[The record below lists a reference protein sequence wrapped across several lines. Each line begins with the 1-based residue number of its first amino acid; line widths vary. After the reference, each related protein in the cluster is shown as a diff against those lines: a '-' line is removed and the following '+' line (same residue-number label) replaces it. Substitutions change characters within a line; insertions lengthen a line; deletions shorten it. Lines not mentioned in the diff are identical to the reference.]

1 MRVIKII
8 QNIHLSLSARILL
21 LNVLALI
28 LLLVGILYLNQF
40 RQSLIESKVDALET
54 QSEIISATISA
65 SATSSKGTNLFVFD
79 RNIANGNGFDQ
90 RVIKY
95 RNYTINKKLL
105 ESIIGQLIDPKTL
118 NAKIYDSNNKLIHE
132 SNQFFSEQKVAI
144 FPISE
149 IEDESLFWSIYN
161 KIIRFFGLDSI
172 RHLKYANDYNVVA
185 NALNGSK
192 NIVVNKNQSGQA
204 IVHVSVPIVKFKAIV
219 GYLVLSTQSS
229 TIDIIVYE
237 ERAAIMKVFM
247 IASLITIIL
256 SLILSNTIAKPMRE
270 LADAADELTNSL
282 NIRKKIPDFT
292 KRNDEIGNL
301 SGALNN
307 MTVTLL
313 NRIDTIEKFSADVA
327 HELRNPLTSLRS
339 AIEAFPVIKNK
350 NERLK
355 LIGIIQED
363 IDRVDRLI
371 SDISETSK
379 LDTALTVEEREIT
392 DIYEFLHDL
401 ITLQN
406 SRYKTNPI
414 KLSHDKIGIKLYSVI
429 NRDRLNQVFINL
441 FDNARSFSKDGDCI
455 DVNLRDER
463 SDIYIE
469 VSDFGGGIMGTKIDR
484 IFDRFYTDRPNKMD
498 KKKHSGLGLSIVKQI
513 VDSHDGEVSVKN
525 FKSGQ
530 RKGTRFKI
538 KLPKHI

>member
-1 MRVIKII
+1 MRIIKII
-8 QNIHLSLSARILL
+8 QNTRLSLSARILL
-21 LNVLALI
+21 LNLLALI

-65 SATSSKGTNLFVFD
+65 SATSSKDTNLFVFD

-132 SNQFFSEQKVAI
+132 SNQFFLEQKVAI

-172 RHLKYANDYNVVA
+172 RHLEYANDYNVVA
-185 NALNGSK
+185 NALDGSK

-229 TIDIIVYE
+229 TIDMIVYE

-270 LADAADELTNSL
+270 LADAADELTNNL
-282 NIRKKIPDFT
+282 NIRRKIPDFT

-355 LIGIIQED
+355 LIGIMQED

-401 ITLQN
+401 IMLQN

-414 KLSHDKIGIKLYSVI
+414 KLNHDEIGIKLYSVI
-429 NRDRLNQVFINL
+429 NIDRLNQVFINL
-441 FDNARSFSKDGDCI
+441 FDNARSFSKDGDSI

-463 SDIYIE
+463 DDIYIE
-469 VSDFGGGIMGTKIDR
+469 VSDLGGGIMGTKIDR
-484 IFDRFYTDRPNKMD
+484 IFDRFYTDRPNKVD
-498 KKKHSGLGLSIVKQI
+498 EKKHSGLGLSIVKQI
-513 VDSHDGEVSVKN
+513 VESHDGEVSVKN
-525 FKSGQ
+525 FKLGQ
-530 RKGTRFKI
+530 NKGTRFKI

>member
-1 MRVIKII
+1 MRIKKII
-8 QNIHLSLSARILL
+8 QNTHISLSARILL
-21 LNVLALI
+21 LNLLALI

-118 NAKIYDSNNKLIHE
+118 NAKVYDSNNKLIHE

-149 IEDESLFWSIYN
+149 TKDKSLFWSIYN
-161 KIIRFFGLDSI
+161 KLIRFFGLDSI
-172 RHLKYANDYNVVA
+172 RHLKYANDYNVVS
-185 NALNGSK
+185 NALDGSK

-229 TIDIIVYE
+229 TIDMIVYE
-237 ERAAIMKVFM
+237 ERASIMKVFM
-247 IASLITIIL
+247 IASIITIIL

-270 LADAADELTNSL
+270 LADAANELTNNL
-282 NIRKKIPDFT
+282 NIRKKIPDFN

-301 SGALNN
+301 SSALNN
-307 MTVTLL
+307 MTITLL

-339 AIEAFPVIKNK
+339 AIEAFPLIKNK

-392 DIYEFLHDL
+392 DIYEFLHDSIL
-401 ITLQN
+401 LQN

-414 KLSHDKIGIKLYSVI
+414 TLNHDAIGIKLYSVI

-441 FDNARSFSKDGDCI
+441 FDNARSFSNDGDRI
-455 DVNLRDER
+455 DVNLRGEKDG
-463 SDIYIE
+463 IYIE
-469 VSDFGGGIMGTKIDR
+469 VSDLGGGIMGTNIDR
-484 IFDRFYTDRPNKMD
+484 IFDRFYTDRPNNVET
-498 KKKHSGLGLSIVKQI
+498 KKHSGLGLSIVKQI
-513 VDSHDGEVSVKN
+513 VDSHEGEVSVKN
-525 FKSGQ
+525 FKLGQ
-530 RKGTRFKI
+530 RKGARFKI

>member
-1 MRVIKII
+1 MIKII
-8 QNIHLSLSARILL
+8 QNTHLSLSARILL
-21 LNVLALI
+21 LNLLALI

-149 IEDESLFWSIYN
+149 IEDGSLFWSIYN
-161 KIIRFFGLDSI
+161 KITRFFGLDSI

-185 NALNGSK
+185 NALDGSK

-204 IVHVSVPIVKFKAIV
+204 IIHVSVPIVKFKAIV

-229 TIDIIVYE
+229 TIDMIVYE

-270 LADAADELTNSL
+270 LADAADELTNNL

-401 ITLQN
+401 IMLQN

-414 KLSHDKIGIKLYSVI
+414 KLNHDEIGIKLYSVI

-441 FDNARSFSKDGDCI
+441 FDNARSFSKDGDSI
-455 DVNLRDER
+455 DVNLYDER
-463 SDIYIE
+463 GDIYIE
-469 VSDFGGGIMGTKIDR
+469 VSDFGGGIMGTKINR
-484 IFDRFYTDRPNKMD
+484 IFDRFYTDRPNKVD

-530 RKGTRFKI
+530 HKGTRFKI

>member
-1 MRVIKII
+1 MRIKKII
-8 QNIHLSLSARILL
+8 QNTHISLSARILL
-21 LNVLALI
+21 LNLLALI

-90 RVIKY
+90 RVIRY

-118 NAKIYDSNNKLIHE
+118 NAKVYDSNNKLIHE

-149 IEDESLFWSIYN
+149 TKDKSLFWSIYN
-161 KIIRFFGLDSI
+161 KLIRFFGLDSI
-172 RHLKYANDYNVVA
+172 RHLKYANDYNVVS
-185 NALNGSK
+185 NALDGSK

-229 TIDIIVYE
+229 TIDMIVYE
-237 ERAAIMKVFM
+237 ERASIMKVFM
-247 IASLITIIL
+247 IASIITIIL

-270 LADAADELTNSL
+270 LADAANELTNNL
-282 NIRKKIPDFT
+282 NIRKKIPDFN

-301 SGALNN
+301 SSALNN
-307 MTVTLL
+307 MTITLL

-339 AIEAFPVIKNK
+339 AIEAFPLIKNK

-392 DIYEFLHDL
+392 DIYEFLHDS
-401 ITLQN
+401 IVLQN

-414 KLSHDKIGIKLYSVI
+414 TLNHDAIGIKLYSVI

-441 FDNARSFSKDGDCI
+441 FDNARSFSNDGDRI
-455 DVNLRDER
+455 DVNLRGEKDG
-463 SDIYIE
+463 IYIE
-469 VSDFGGGIMGTKIDR
+469 VSDLGGGIMGTNIDR
-484 IFDRFYTDRPNKMD
+484 IFDRFYTDRPNNVET
-498 KKKHSGLGLSIVKQI
+498 KKHSGLGLSIVKQI
-513 VDSHDGEVSVKN
+513 VDSHEGEVSVKN
-525 FKSGQ
+525 FKLGQ
-530 RKGTRFKI
+530 RKGARFKI

>member
-1 MRVIKII
+1 M
-8 QNIHLSLSARILL
+8 
-21 LNVLALI
+21 
-28 LLLVGILYLNQF
+28 
-40 RQSLIESKVDALET
+40 
-54 QSEIISATISA
+54 
-65 SATSSKGTNLFVFD
+65 
-79 RNIANGNGFDQ
+79 
-90 RVIKY
+90 
-95 RNYTINKKLL
+95 
-105 ESIIGQLIDPKTL
+105 

-149 IEDESLFWSIYN
+149 IENESLFWSIYN
-161 KIIRFFGLDSI
+161 KITRFFGLDSI

-185 NALNGSK
+185 NALDGSK

-204 IVHVSVPIVKFKAIV
+204 IIHVSVPIVKFKAII

-229 TIDIIVYE
+229 TIDMIVYE

-270 LADAADELTNSL
+270 LADAADELTNNL

-392 DIYEFLHDL
+392 DIHEFLHDL
-401 ITLQN
+401 IMLQN

-414 KLSHDKIGIKLYSVI
+414 KLNHDEIGIKLYSVI

-441 FDNARSFSKDGDCI
+441 FDNARSFSKDGDSI
-455 DVNLRDER
+455 DVNLYDER
-463 SDIYIE
+463 GDIYIE
-469 VSDFGGGIMGTKIDR
+469 VSDFGGGIMGTKINR
-484 IFDRFYTDRPNKMD
+484 IFDRFYTDRPNKVD

-530 RKGTRFKI
+530 HKGTRFKI

>member
-1 MRVIKII
+1 MRIKKII
-8 QNIHLSLSARILL
+8 QNTHISLSARILL
-21 LNVLALI
+21 LNLLALI

-90 RVIKY
+90 RVIRY

-118 NAKIYDSNNKLIHE
+118 NAKVYDSNNKLIHE

-149 IEDESLFWSIYN
+149 TKDKSLFWSIYN
-161 KIIRFFGLDSI
+161 KLIRFFGLDSI
-172 RHLKYANDYNVVA
+172 RHLKYANDYNVVS
-185 NALNGSK
+185 NALDGSK

-229 TIDIIVYE
+229 TIDMIVYE
-237 ERAAIMKVFM
+237 ERASIMKVFI
-247 IASLITIIL
+247 IASIITIIL

-270 LADAADELTNSL
+270 LADAANELTNNL
-282 NIRKKIPDFT
+282 NIRKKIPDFN

-301 SGALNN
+301 SSALNN
-307 MTVTLL
+307 MTITLL

-339 AIEAFPVIKNK
+339 AIEAFPLIKNK

-392 DIYEFLHDL
+392 DIYEFLHDSIL
-401 ITLQN
+401 LQN

-414 KLSHDKIGIKLYSVI
+414 TLNHDAIGIKLYSVI

-441 FDNARSFSKDGDCI
+441 FDNARSFSNDGDRI
-455 DVNLRDER
+455 DVNLRGEKDG
-463 SDIYIE
+463 IYIE
-469 VSDFGGGIMGTKIDR
+469 VSDLGGGIMGTNIDR
-484 IFDRFYTDRPNKMD
+484 IFDRFYTDRPNNVET
-498 KKKHSGLGLSIVKQI
+498 KKHSGLGLSIVKQI
-513 VDSHDGEVSVKN
+513 VDSHEGEVSVKN
-525 FKSGQ
+525 FKLGQ
-530 RKGTRFKI
+530 RKGARFKI